1 MISKAK
7 FLTCIMALPEIT
19 EAPHFEHQ
27 AFKVKN
33 KIVAT
38 LNTKEWRC
46 CVKLSPEDQS
56 LFCLI
61 DKNLIYPVPN
71 KWGKHGWTLVNL
83 KQVNMEILTSV
94 LSAAY
99 IHVAPSKLAKIVSQ
113 TVL

>member
-1 MISKAK
+1 MISKAT
-7 FLTCIMALPEIT
+7 FLKCVMALPEIA

-33 KIVAT
+33 KIVVT

-46 CVKLSPEDQS
+46 CVNLSVEDQE
-56 LFCLI
+56 LFCLM

-83 KQVNMEILTSV
+83 KLVNKEILTSV
-94 LSAAY
+94 LTAAY
-99 IHVAPSKLAKIVSQ
+99 IHVAPPKLAKIVSQ
-113 TVL
+113 TAL